1 MFNKFIKWLPILA
14 AGVIAAIGEL
24 EDRKKDEK
32 IEELEQRVSSL
43 EEKENEGDSL

>member
-24 EDRKKDEK
+24 EDRKRDEK
-32 IEELEQRVSSL
+32 IEALAQKVSSL
-43 EEKENEGDSL
+43 EEQENEGDS